1 MVKKLLVSLVAIL
14 NFATA
19 YSQADTL
26 AIMEYIEISKKHF
39 GTDLDSAKIYA
50 DKAIKLSEKNNFYKG
65 LGYGYSNLGIIS
77 EYRAEYAQSILNNK
91 KSKAYFEKGN
101 LTKGIAISNQY
112 LGIGYFYLSEYEKS
126 LTYYF
131 EALKSYDKLN
141 FEEGIAAVNNNIGVV
156 YEVRKDLEKALE
168 FYVKSYELKNK
179 LKINASSSL
188 ANIANIY
195 CEQDD
200 FDKGLNY
207 YFKAE
212 KEKEKFKS
220 NSGKASLYSN
230 ISKCYIVLKKYS
242 KAENYIQKAIEI
254 DTSRNNMYG
263 YSYDLQVYG
272 DLEKARGNKQLAL
285 NKYLKSY
292 EIAKS
297 NSYLDLLINSTSKTS
312 DLYSSLGNY
321 KKALQ
326 FHNELLS
333 VKDKIHFQENKE
345 AIANLDVVYETEKKT
360 QEIELL
366 SKENQL
372 KDITIERN
380 RTIRIALISG
390 SFLLLFSLFLL
401 YNRFQLKAKTNRILN
416 TKNTELE
423 ELNATKDKLFSIVA
437 HDLKNPVSAF
447 KTLTENM
454 SMGFDKIPQDMLQK
468 LISQLRDSSTQL
480 FDVLTNLLTWSNSQR
495 DNILVNKI
503 KVHPKKQVD
512 EILKMYQINSSSKSI
527 IINNEIDAKFEL
539 LTDKEILHTAFRNI
553 IMNAIKFTPS
563 NGEIKIYQNK
573 NKITIEDS
581 GIGMAKNDINKL
593 FDITQNIESI
603 GDSSEKGT
611 GLGLLLCKELLDKA
625 DINIEIESELEKGTK
640 VILVF

>member
-1 MVKKLLVSLVAIL
+1 MIKKTVFLLFIIL
-14 NFATA
+14 HSISS
-19 YSQADTL
+19 YSQSDTL
-26 AIMEYIEISKKHF
+26 AIMKYIDISKEYF
-39 GTDLDSAKIYA
+39 ETNLDSAKIYA
-50 DKAIKLSEKNNFYKG
+50 NKAIKLSEKNNFYKG

-77 EYRAEYAQSILNNK
+77 EYRAEYAQSILNNE
-91 KSKAYFEKGN
+91 KSKEYFEKGN

-126 LTYYF
+126 LAYYF
-131 EALKSYDKLN
+131 DALKSYDKLN

-230 ISKCYIVLKKYS
+230 ISRCYIVLKKYS

-263 YSYDLQVYG
+263 YSDDLQVYG
-272 DLEKARGNKQLAL
+272 DLEETRGNKQLAL

-297 NSYLDLLINSTSKTS
+297 NSYLDILINSTSKTS
-312 DLYSSLGNY
+312 SLYSSLGNY

-333 VKDKIHFQENKE
+333 VKDKVHFQENKE

-380 RTIRIALISG
+380 RTIRIALITG
-390 SFLLLFSLFLL
+390 SFFLLLSLFLL
-401 YNRFQLKAKTNRILN
+401 YNRFKLKAKTNLILN
-416 TKNTELE
+416 TKNKELE

-454 SMGFDKIPQDMLQK
+454 SIGFDKIPQDMLQK

-495 DNILVNKI
+495 NNIEVK
-503 KVHPKKQVD
+503 KESVFPKQLVD
-512 EILKMYQINSSSKSI
+512 EIVGMYQVNCNSKSI
-527 IINNEIDAKFEL
+527 VITNEIDKSFEL
-539 LTDKEILHTAFRNI
+539 ITDKEILHTAFRNI
-553 IMNAIKFTPS
+553 IMNAIKFTS
-563 NGEIKIYQNK
+563 KQGVIKIYQK
-573 NKITIEDS
+573 ENKIIIEDN
-581 GIGMAKNDINKL
+581 GIGMSKTDLKKL
-593 FDITQNIESI
+593 FDITQNAESI
-603 GDSSEKGT
+603 GSSSEKGT

-625 DINIEIESELEKGTK
+625 GVEIKVESELEKGTK

>member
-1 MVKKLLVSLVAIL
+1 MK
-14 NFATA
+14 
-19 YSQADTL
+19 
-26 AIMEYIEISKKHF
+26 YIDISKEYF
-39 GTDLDSAKIYA
+39 ETELDSAEVYA
-50 DKAIKLSEKNNFYKG
+50 NKAIEQSRKINFYKG

-77 EYRAEYAQSILNNK
+77 EYRAEYAQSILNNE
-91 KSKAYFEKGN
+91 KSKEYFEKGN

-126 LTYYF
+126 LAYYF
-131 EALKSYDKLN
+131 DALKSYDKLN

-230 ISKCYIVLKKYS
+230 ISRCYIVLKKYS

-263 YSYDLQVYG
+263 YSDDLQVYG
-272 DLEKARGNKQLAL
+272 DLEETRGNKQLAL

-297 NSYLDLLINSTSKTS
+297 NSYLDILINSTSKTS
-312 DLYSSLGNY
+312 SLYSSLGNY

-333 VKDKIHFQENKE
+333 VKDKVHFQENKE

-380 RTIRIALISG
+380 RTIRIALITG
-390 SFLLLFSLFLL
+390 SFFLLLSLFLL
-401 YNRFQLKAKTNRILN
+401 YNRFKLKAKTNLILN
-416 TKNTELE
+416 TKNKELE

-454 SMGFDKIPQDMLQK
+454 SIGFDKIPQDMLQK

-495 DNILVNKI
+495 NNIEVK
-503 KVHPKKQVD
+503 KESVFPKQLVD
-512 EILKMYQINSSSKSI
+512 EIVGMYQVNCNSKSI
-527 IINNEIDAKFEL
+527 VITNEIDKSFEL
-539 LTDKEILHTAFRNI
+539 ITDKEILHTAFRNI
-553 IMNAIKFTPS
+553 IMNAIKFTS
-563 NGEIKIYQNK
+563 KQGVIKIYQK
-573 NKITIEDS
+573 ENKIIIEDN
-581 GIGMAKNDINKL
+581 GIGMSKTDLKKL
-593 FDITQNIESI
+593 FDITQNAESI
-603 GDSSEKGT
+603 GSSSEKGT

-625 DINIEIESELEKGTK
+625 GVEIKVESELEKGTK

>member
-1 MVKKLLVSLVAIL
+1 MIRKLLLPLFTIL
-14 NFATA
+14 NFVTV

-26 AIMEYIEISKKHF
+26 AIMEYIEISKKYF

-126 LTYYF
+126 LAYYF
-131 EALKSYDKLN
+131 DALKSYDILN

-230 ISKCYIVLKKYS
+230 ISRCYIVLKKYS
-242 KAENYIQKAIEI
+242 KAKNYIQKAIEI

-272 DLEKARGNKQLAL
+272 DLEGARGNKQLAL

-297 NSYLDLLINSTSKTS
+297 NSYLDILINSTSKTS
-312 DLYSSLGNY
+312 SLYSSLGNY
-321 KKALQ
+321 KKAYE

-333 VKDKIHFQENKE
+333 VKDKVHFQENKE

-360 QEIELL
+360 QKIALL

-372 KDITIERN
+372 KDVTIEKN
-380 RTIRIALISG
+380 RAIRVALIIG
-390 SFLLLFSLFLL
+390 SLLLIFSLFLL
-401 YNRFQLKAKTNRILN
+401 YNRFKLKAKTNRILN
-416 TKNTELE
+416 QKNDELK
-423 ELNATKDKLFSIVA
+423 ELNATKDKLFSIIA

-454 SMGFDKIPQDMLQK
+454 SVGFDKIPQEMLQK

-480 FDVLTNLLTWSNSQR
+480 YDVLTNLLTWSNSQR
-495 DNILVNKI
+495 DNISIIKI
-503 KVHPKKQVD
+503 EVTPKNQVD
-512 EILKMYQINSSSKSI
+512 EILKIYQISSEAKSI
-527 IINNEIDAKFEL
+527 KITNKIAPNFKLI
-539 LTDKEILHTAFRNI
+539 TDKDILHTAFRNI
-553 IMNAIKFTPS
+553 IMNAIKFTS
-563 NGEIKIYQNK
+563 EFGEIRIYQNH
-573 NKITIEDS
+573 NKIIVEDS
-581 GIGMAKNDINKL
+581 GIGMSEKDVNKL
-593 FDITQNIESI
+593 FDITQNVNSI
-603 GDSSEKGT
+603 GSSSEKGT

-625 DINIEIESELEKGTK
+625 EVEIKVESELKKGTK

>member
-1 MVKKLLVSLVAIL
+1 MK
-14 NFATA
+14 
-19 YSQADTL
+19 
-26 AIMEYIEISKKHF
+26 YISISKEYLE
-39 GTDLDSAKIYA
+39 TNLDSSEVYA
-50 DKAIKLSEKNNFYKG
+50 NKAIEQSKKNNFHKG

-77 EYRAEYAQSILNNK
+77 EYRGAYAQSILNNK

-126 LTYYF
+126 LAYYF
-131 EALKSYDKLN
+131 DALKSYDKLN

-212 KEKEKFKS
+212 KEKFKS
-220 NSGKASLYSN
+220 NTGKASLYSN

-263 YSYDLQVYG
+263 HSYDLQVYG
-272 DLEKARGNKQLAL
+272 DLEEARGNKQLAL
-285 NKYLKSY
+285 NKHLKSY

-333 VKDKIHFQENKE
+333 VKDKVHFQENKE

-390 SFLLLFSLFLL
+390 SFLLLLSLFLL
-401 YNRFQLKAKTNRILN
+401 YNRFQLKAKTNQILN

-495 DNILVNKI
+495 DNISVNKI
-503 KVHPKKQVD
+503 KVCPKNQVD

-527 IINNEIDAKFEL
+527 VITNEIDAKFEL

-553 IMNAIKFTPS
+553 IMNAVKFTLN

-573 NKITIEDS
+573 NKITIEDN
-581 GIGMAKNDINKL
+581 GIGMGKNDVNKL
-593 FDITQNIESI
+593 FDITQNVESI
-603 GDSSEKGT
+603 GSSLEKGT

-625 DINIEIESELEKGTK
+625 DINIEIESELKKGTK